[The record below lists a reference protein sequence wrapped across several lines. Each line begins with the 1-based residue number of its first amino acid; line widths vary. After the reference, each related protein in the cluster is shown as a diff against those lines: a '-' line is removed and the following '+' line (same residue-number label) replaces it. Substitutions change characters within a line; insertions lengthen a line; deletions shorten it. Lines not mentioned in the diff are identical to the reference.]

1 MNANLDVPAVGGVTN
16 ADQTGSGSTQLTTNS
31 SQTLSASPTA
41 AAHMSTG
48 SLARTDALVN
58 DDDRSVS
65 VPEVTVL
72 MPCLNEAETLATC
85 VRKALASLES
95 LGIAGE
101 VLIADNGSTDGSQ
114 EIATS
119 LGARVVQVERKGYGN
134 ALMRGIARA
143 RGKYVIMGDSD
154 DSYDFANLGPFV
166 EKLRDGYDLV
176 MGNRFLGGI
185 QPGAMPPLHRYL
197 GNPVLTAIGRLF
209 FKSPCGDFHCGLRGF
224 KREAMLGLD
233 LRTTGMEFA
242 SEMVVKSTLHKLRIT
257 EVATTLQPDGRSRPP
272 HLRTWSDGW
281 QHLRFLLLY
290 SPRWLFLYPGF
301 AMMAL
306 GLIAGVALLLGP
318 VTVDG
323 ITFDAQTLL
332 YSAAAVILGF
342 QGISFAVFTKVF
354 AISEGLLP
362 DDTKLS
368 FSKIKPNLERG
379 LILGALLVV
388 AGLAFSVFSVWTWKR
403 ARFGGLDPAYTLRII
418 IPAVTSMIIGI
429 QTVFSS
435 FFLSVLGLRRR

>member
-1 MNANLDVPAVGGVTN
+1 MNANLDVPAVGGVTS
-16 ADQTGSGSTQLTTNS
+16 ADQTASGSTPLTTNS
-31 SQTLSASPTA
+31 SQTLSASPA
-41 AAHMSTG
+41 AAVHISTG
-48 SLARTDALVN
+48 RLARTDALIN

-65 VPEVTVL
+65 APEVTVL

-197 GNPVLTAIGRLF
+197 GNPVLTAVGRLF
-209 FKSPCGDFHCGLRGF
+209 FKSTCGDFHCGLRGF

-323 ITFDAQTLL
+323 I
-332 YSAAAVILGF
+332 
-342 QGISFAVFTKVF
+342 SFAVFTKVF

-362 DDTKLS
+362 EDAKLS

-388 AGLAFSVFSVWTWKR
+388 VGLAFSVFSVWTWKR

-418 IPAVTSMIIGI
+418 IPAVTAMIIGI